1 MKFLDIAD
9 NEVVELA
16 ATGDMPEAV
25 HQFEPR
31 QIHAINAAL
40 AARRPLLIRGE
51 PGIGKSQLARAAA
64 KKLSRAFVP
73 HTVDA
78 RTESRDLLWHFDA
91 VARLAEAQL
100 LGALCRV
107 ADFNVP
113 DPLVPPVEKKDGEKE
128 DRFQESN
135 IRERLAI
142 SRFLHPRALWWAF
155 DWNDAL
161 KRAGGIGLSAPPQP
175 DGGDS
180 ANGCLV
186 LIDEIDKA
194 EADVPNGLLEA
205 LGAGC
210 FHPQG
215 CTEPVK
221 ATGIA
226 PLVVITTNEERA
238 LPDAFVRRCLVL
250 HLRLPSDPKKLAEYL
265 IARGHAHFDSHKP
278 PATDKVLQRAAEL
291 LITDRDIARE
301 NHWLP
306 LPGQAEYLDLVRV
319 VITRECTAKGQEALM
334 EKVAEFVLKKHPDA
348 FQRLPEQ
355 DAD

>member
-1 MKFLDIAD
+1 MNFLDIAD
-9 NEVVELA
+9 NEVIELA

-25 HQFEPR
+25 HQFESR
-31 QIHAINAAL
+31 QIRAINAAL
-40 AARRPLLIRGE
+40 AARRPLLVRDE

-64 KKLSRAFVP
+64 KGLGRAFVP

-100 LGALCRV
+100 LGALGRA
-107 ADFNVP
+107 ADLASPNP
-113 DPLVPPVEKKDGEKE
+113 APSSAEKGDQPAPNLR
-128 DRFQESN
+128 D
-135 IRERLAI
+135 RLAI
-142 SRFLHPRALWWAF
+142 ACFLHPRALWWAF
-155 DWNDAL
+155 DWNGAL
-161 KRAGGIGLSAPPQP
+161 NRAKAIGISAPPQP
-175 DGGDS
+175 DGGDP

-205 LGAGC
+205 LGAGS

-221 ATGIA
+221 AIGIA

-250 HLRLPSDPKKLAEYL
+250 HLRLPSDPKKLAERL
-265 IARGHAHFDSHKP
+265 IERGRAHFRRHEP
-278 PATDKVLQRAAEL
+278 PASDKVLQRAAEL
-291 LITDRDIARE
+291 LIADRETARE

-306 LPGQAEYLDLVRV
+306 LPGQAEYLDLVRA
-319 VITRECTAKGQEALM
+319 VIARERTAKAQEALM

-348 FQRLPEQ
+348 FQQVAEQ

>member
-1 MKFLDIAD
+1 VKFLDIAD
-9 NEVVELA
+9 NEVVELV

-31 QIHAINAAL
+31 QIRAVNAAL
-40 AARRPLLIRGE
+40 AARRPLLVRGE

-64 KKLSRAFVP
+64 KGLGRAFVP

-100 LGALCRV
+100 LGALGRV
-107 ADFNVP
+107 ADLEAP
-113 DPLVPPVEKKDGEKE
+113 DPALPSAEKGGKPEML
-128 DRFQESN
+128 N
-135 IRERLAI
+135 IRDRLAI
-142 SRFLHPRALWWAF
+142 TRFLHPRALWWAF
-155 DWNDAL
+155 NWNGAL
-161 KRAGGIGLSAPPQP
+161 DRAQAIGISAPPQP
-175 DGGDS
+175 DGGDP

-194 EADVPNGLLEA
+194 EMDVPNGLLEA
-205 LGAGC
+205 LGIGS

-250 HLRLPSDPKKLAEYL
+250 HLRLPSDTKKLTERL
-265 IARGHAHFDSHKP
+265 VERGHAHFDRHKP
-278 PATDKVLQRAAEL
+278 PASDKVLQRAAEL
-291 LITDRDIARE
+291 LVADRETARE

-306 LPGQAEYLDLVRV
+306 LPGQAEYLDLVRA
-319 VITRECTAKGQEALM
+319 VITRERTAKAQEALM
-334 EKVAEFVLKKHPDA
+334 EQVAEFVLKKHPDA
-348 FQRLPEQ
+348 FQRIPEQ

>member
-1 MKFLDIAD
+1 LDIAD
-9 NEVVELA
+9 DAIVELA

-31 QIHAINAAL
+31 QIRAINAAL
-40 AARRPLLIRGE
+40 AARRPLLVRGE

-64 KKLSRAFVP
+64 KGLGRAFVP

-100 LGALCRV
+100 LGTLCRA
-107 ADFNVP
+107 ADLDSP
-113 DPLVPPVEKKDGEKE
+113 DPAQPLAEKSDKPEGP
-128 DRFQESN
+128 N
-135 IRERLAI
+135 IRDRLAI
-142 SRFLHPRALWWAF
+142 ARFLHPRALWWAF
-155 DWNDAL
+155 DWNGAL
-161 KRAGGIGLSAPPQP
+161 ERAKAIGISAPPQP
-175 DGGDS
+175 DGGDP

-205 LGAGC
+205 LGAGS

-215 CTEPVK
+215 CAEPVK

-226 PLVVITTNEERA
+226 PLVIITTNEERA

-250 HLRLPSDPKKLAEYL
+250 HLRLPSDTNKKLMRHLVARGRAHFKHVSAKVLVRAAHLL
-265 IARGHAHFDSHKP
+265 IADRK
-278 PATDKVLQRAAEL
+278 AAY
-291 LITDRDIARE
+291 E

-306 LPGQAEYLDLVRV
+306 LPGQAEYLDLVRAV
-319 VITRECTAKGQEALM
+319 STRECTAKAQETLM
-334 EKVAEFVLKKHPDA
+334 KKVAEFVLKKHPDA
-348 FQRLPEQ
+348 FQRIPEQ
-355 DAD
+355 DTD

>member
-1 MKFLDIAD
+1 M
-9 NEVVELA
+9 
-16 ATGDMPEAV
+16 
-25 HQFEPR
+25 
-31 QIHAINAAL
+31 
-40 AARRPLLIRGE
+40 RGE

-64 KKLSRAFVP
+64 KGLGRAFVP

-100 LGALCRV
+100 LGALGRA
-107 ADFNVP
+107 ADLDSP
-113 DPLVPPVEKKDGEKE
+113 DPTLPSAEKGDKPEGP
-128 DRFQESN
+128 N
-135 IRERLAI
+135 IRDRLAI

-155 DWNDAL
+155 DWNGAL
-161 KRAGGIGLSAPPQP
+161 DRAKDIGISAPPQP
-175 DGGDS
+175 DGGDP
-180 ANGCLV
+180 AKGCLV

-205 LGAGC
+205 LGAGS

-215 CTEPVK
+215 CAEPVK

-226 PLVVITTNEERA
+226 PLVVVTTNEERA

-250 HLRLPSDPKKLAEYL
+250 HLRLPSDPKRLAERL
-265 IARGHAHFDSHKP
+265 IARGHAHFDHRDRPVSE
-278 PATDKVLQRAAEL
+278 KVLQRAADL
-291 LITDRDIARE
+291 LIADRETARE

-306 LPGQAEYLDLVRV
+306 LPGQAEYLDLVRAV
-319 VITRECTAKGQEALM
+319 LTRERTAKAQEALL
-334 EKVAEFVLKKHPDA
+334 EAVAEFVLKKHPDA
-348 FQRLPEQ
+348 FQRVPES

>member
-1 MKFLDIAD
+1 
-9 NEVVELA
+9 
-16 ATGDMPEAV
+16 MPEAV

-31 QIHAINAAL
+31 QIRAINAAL
-40 AARRPLLIRGE
+40 AARRPLLVRGE

-64 KKLSRAFVP
+64 KALGRAFVP

-100 LGALCRV
+100 LGALGRA
-107 ADFNVP
+107 ADCAAP
-113 DPLVPPVEKKDGEKE
+113 DPAPPSAEQG
-128 DRFQESN
+128 DRPATPN
-135 IRERLAI
+135 LRDRLAI
-142 SRFLHPRALWWAF
+142 ARFLHPRALWWAF
-155 DWNDAL
+155 DWNGAL
-161 KRAGGIGLSAPPQP
+161 DRAKAIGISPPSQP
-175 DGGDS
+175 DGGDP

-205 LGAGC
+205 LGAGS

-238 LPDAFVRRCLVL
+238 LPDPFVRRCLVL
-250 HLRLPSDPKKLAEYL
+250 HLRLPSDPEKLKARL
-265 IARGHAHFDSHKP
+265 IARGHAHFDSHNP
-278 PATDKVLQRAAEL
+278 PASDKVLLRAAEL
-291 LITDRDIARE
+291 LIADRKTARE

-306 LPGQAEYLDLVRV
+306 LPGQAEYLDLVRA
-319 VITRECTAKGQEALM
+319 VITREHTAETQKALM

-348 FQRLPEQ
+348 FQQVSEQ

>member
-9 NEVVELA
+9 DAIVELA

-25 HQFEPR
+25 HQFEAR
-31 QIHAINAAL
+31 QIRAVNAAL
-40 AARRPLLIRGE
+40 AAHRPLLVRGE

-64 KKLSRAFVP
+64 KGLGRAFVP

-100 LGALCRV
+100 LGALGR
-107 ADFNVP
+107 VP
-113 DPLVPPVEKKDGEKE
+113 DPEPPNPTPPPAGKADKAKPPDVRD
-128 DRFQESN
+128 
-135 IRERLAI
+135 RLAI

-161 KRAGGIGLSAPPQP
+161 DRAKNIGIAAPPQP
-175 DGGDS
+175 DGGDP

-205 LGAGC
+205 LGAGS

-215 CTEPVK
+215 CAEPVK

-250 HLRLPSDPKKLAEYL
+250 HLRLPSDPTLLTKRL
-265 IARGHAHFDSHKP
+265 IARGHAHFDRPGRPVSE
-278 PATDKVLQRAAEL
+278 DVLQRAADL
-291 LITDRDIARE
+291 LIADRETARE

-306 LPGQAEYLDLVRV
+306 LPGQAEYLDLVRA
-319 VITRECTAKGQEALM
+319 VIARERTAKAQEALM

-348 FQRLPEQ
+348 FQRVPEQ